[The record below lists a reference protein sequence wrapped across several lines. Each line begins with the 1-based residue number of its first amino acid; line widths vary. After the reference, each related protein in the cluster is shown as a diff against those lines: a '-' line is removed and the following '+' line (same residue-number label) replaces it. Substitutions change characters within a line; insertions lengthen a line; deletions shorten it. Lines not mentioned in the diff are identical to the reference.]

1 MSDPTSQPAPSK
13 LTAAEFTARRPDLP
27 EAGRWHELHEGQLVL
42 LSAPEEIH
50 GTIVLNLS
58 RLLAVWLQSRPPG
71 QRGYACHGLGLHVN
85 SNPDTLYFPAIS
97 LFLGNSSFLQADLV
111 VASAVPDLVIDIA
124 STNDRRSEM
133 RRRTTACLQHGV
145 RTVWVPD
152 PFKKEVQVIRRGAH
166 TLALGHWQTLDG
178 SPLLPGFSVPVE
190 QLFAQPAWWDGQV
203 PECRVV
209 TESPD
214 HPDATE

>member
-1 MSDPTSQPAPSK
+1 V
-13 LTAAEFTARRPDLP
+13 EFEASRPDLP
-27 EAGRWHELHEGQLVL
+27 EAGRWHELHEGRLAL

-71 QRGYACHGLGLHVN
+71 LRGYACHGLGLHVERD
-85 SNPDTLYFPAIS
+85 PDTVYFPAIS
-97 LFLGNSSFLQADLV
+97 LFLGNSSFLQADRI

-133 RRRTTACLQHGV
+133 RRRTTAYLQLGI
-145 RTVWVPD
+145 RSIWVPD
-152 PFKKEVQVIRRGAH
+152 PFKKEVQVIQRGAH
-166 TLALGHWQTLDG
+166 TLALGNWQTLDG
-178 SPLLPGFSVPVE
+178 SSLLPGFSIPVE
-190 QLFAQPAWWDGQV
+190 QLFAQPKWWDGRV

-209 TESPD
+209 TEPKDSS
-214 HPDATE
+214 E